1 MKKIIIAMIFMTFVL
16 MDIGGLVTGLFMS
29 VIGGNVEQT
38 YLYPLYGGLIVLAGI
53 IVGAAEIIRED
64 IKELK
69 EGKPSKRKTLSEQI
83 REHANEKNETEPEK

>member
-1 MKKIIIAMIFMTFVL
+1 MKKIIIAMLFMTFVL

-83 REHANEKNETEPEK
+83 AEHVNEKKETEPEK

>member
-16 MDIGGLVTGLFMS
+16 FDIGGLMTGLFMS
-29 VIGGNVEQT
+29 VLGSSVERT
-38 YLYPLYGGLIVLAGI
+38 YLYPLYGGLVVLAGI

-69 EGKPSKRKTLSEQI
+69 EGKPSERKTLSEQI
-83 REHANEKNETEPEK
+83 RAHANEKKETESKK